1 MPASSSR
8 RFRSPPHA
16 EKSLSESAGNRVVN
30 ASNCSKMANA
40 RSAGRFCIFAIGLV
54 AATLIFPVH
63 LPIFLSIGATCD
75 LPKPDRTPIFRAR
88 PGFSGGNKMGTVSLF
103 NSDTLSN
110 SSLYSTQ
117 TTQTT
122 QQTVQTAN
130 STASTANASQD
141 TVKLSETAQAKLL
154 YDQGKSVSLIASS
167 LGTTTKEINNDLGIA
182 AEQAMEK
189 ALQETEAATTK
200 G

>member
-1 MPASSSR
+1 
-8 RFRSPPHA
+8 
-16 EKSLSESAGNRVVN
+16 
-30 ASNCSKMANA
+30 
-40 RSAGRFCIFAIGLV
+40 
-54 AATLIFPVH
+54 
-63 LPIFLSIGATCD
+63 
-75 LPKPDRTPIFRAR
+75 
-88 PGFSGGNKMGTVSLF
+88 MGTVSLF

-189 ALQETEAATTK
+189 ALQETDAATTK